1 MVSYFTDIFK
11 YEKFPVEY
19 ECYKQLKDQDINYI
33 AVPWTQILN
42 THWLNFP
49 NKQPIEYYL
58 KILSKEKIDTKNNIT
73 VCQHD
78 SYLRLKEYFTHLN
91 ITKVFACAIYDYDTM
106 DDIEIISMP
115 YINVFDFPKSEKNI
129 LVSFLGSVTHP
140 VRESIKNNI
149 LAENIIFRDTYHITS
164 NFFDE
169 DKNKEEL
176 EYIDILSRSRFSLC
190 PRGTNPNS
198 MRLWESL
205 AAGAIPVLISDNY
218 KLPEWDWDN
227 TIITLSE
234 NQAAS
239 LNAKELYSLLN
250 MIDAHEENKMRE
262 NCYKA
267 YDKFKKENY
276 KNYIIENL

>member
-19 ECYKQLKDQDINYI
+19 ECYKQLKDQDINYV

-58 KILSKEKIDTKNNIT
+58 KILSKEKIDTQNNIT

-78 SYLRLKEYFTHLN
+78 SYLRLKAYFKHLN
-91 ITKVFACAIYDYDTM
+91 ITKVFACAINDYDTM
-106 DDIEIISMP
+106 DGIEIISMP
-115 YINVFDFPKSEKNI
+115 YINVFDFPNSEKDI

-149 LAENIIFRDTYHITS
+149 LDENIIFRDTYHITS

-169 DKNKEEL
+169 NKNKEEL

-205 AAGAIPVLISDNY
+205 AAGAIPILISDDY

-227 TIITLSE
+227 TIITLPESV
-234 NQAAS
+234 AAS
-239 LNAKELYSLLN
+239 LNANELYSLLHF
-250 MIDAHEENKMRE
+250 DAEEENKMRE

-276 KNYIIENL
+276 KDYIIENL